1 MFCTNCG
8 ANNED
13 AARFCEKCGARMS
26 ETTSGGEAYGS
37 RTASPVTSEHVPNY
51 LVQAILVTIFC
62 CQPFGIVSIVF
73 AAQVNGKLES
83 GDIEAARGASQSAKR
98 WAWVA
103 FGVGAALYGGV
114 ALIYGALIVFALV
127 AGS

>member
-1 MFCTNCG
+1 MYCANCG
-8 ANNED
+8 ANNDD

-26 ETTSGGEAYGS
+26 ATASGGEAYGNQ
-37 RTASPVTSEHVPNY
+37 TASPVTWEHVPNY

-83 GDIEAARGASQSAKR
+83 GDIEDARRASQSAKK
-98 WAWVA
+98 WAWIA
-103 FGVGAALYGGV
+103 FGVGAAVYGGI
-114 ALIYGALIVFALV
+114 ALIYGAIVVFALV
-127 AGS
+127 VAS

>member
-26 ETTSGGEAYGS
+26 ETTSGGDAYRS
-37 RTASPVTSEHVPNY
+37 QTASPVTREYVPNY

-83 GDIEAARGASQSAKR
+83 GDIEAARRTSRSAKI

-103 FGVGAALYGGV
+103 FGVGAAVYGGV
-114 ALIYGALIVFALV
+114 VLIYGALIVIAV
-127 AGS
+127 IAGS